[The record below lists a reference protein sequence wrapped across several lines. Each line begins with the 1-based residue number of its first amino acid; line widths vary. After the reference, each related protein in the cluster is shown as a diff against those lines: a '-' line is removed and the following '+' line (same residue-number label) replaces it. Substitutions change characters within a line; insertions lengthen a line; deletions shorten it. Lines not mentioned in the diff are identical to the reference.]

1 MSKSDDT
8 QQPRSDNRT
17 KREKLKEL
25 ANSDRP
31 TAPVYEKMYRER
43 YGEEP

>member
-8 QQPRSDNRT
+8 QQSQTDQRS
-17 KREKLKEL
+17 KREKLREL

-43 YGEEP
+43 YEEDP